1 MSAATPASDSQAHL
15 HTHSLPCK
23 SSRGVRQCGMWQA
36 CPQSRGSR
44 HSGHLSSSAC
54 SLVHSSVSRVKINN
68 QHTQARRALCVPRG
82 QLRTPPHTQSS
93 VQSADRTVQARTAVT
108 KHPICAQVAGG
119 RVSKEMHALL
129 PRHVTA
135 SPAVTAGR
143 RVCST
148 MLIEGRGDHLGRGD
162 DSLPN

>member
-1 MSAATPASDSQAHL
+1 VRTEGATLYPL
-15 HTHSLPCK
+15 THSRRIRRYNRRTAQYR
-23 SSRGVRQCGMWQA
+23 RGPP
-36 CPQSRGSR
+36 PQSAG
-44 HSGHLSSSAC
+44 
-54 SLVHSSVSRVKINN
+54 
-68 QHTQARRALCVPRG
+68 RA
-82 QLRTPPHTQSS
+82 
-93 VQSADRTVQARTAVT
+93 VQARTAVT

-148 MLIEGRGDHLGRGD
+148 MLIEGRGDHLQVMIPYRI
-162 DSLPN
+162 NQAV